1 MEDKLNK
8 EVYKFFRIKNEK
20 AAKIQKMFRKFKMRK
35 LLTKLAKRNKI
46 LKKLYA
52 KSIIRQIAKRYY
64 LKF

>member
-8 EVYKFFRIKNEK
+8 EVYKFFKVKNEK
-20 AAKIQKMFRKFKMRK
+20 AAKIQKTFRKYKMRK
-35 LLTKLAKRNKI
+35 LLTKLAKRNTI
-46 LKKLYA
+46 LKRLYA